1 MEKRRLKTTLE
12 VVYQPRI
19 RKPRLKIFAL
29 SSFTHK
35 KIPFIQSWLES
46 RPCDYILAH
55 QIRIVRFSSLTL
67 STYTETEQERKK
79 TIMKKCIIMFI
90 FLLITIFIAIVTERT
105 QEIQVDEMLV
115 ANDAVSTELLTIN
128 ELKK

>member
-1 MEKRRLKTTLE
+1 M
-12 VVYQPRI
+12 
-19 RKPRLKIFAL
+19 
-29 SSFTHK
+29 
-35 KIPFIQSWLES
+35 
-46 RPCDYILAH
+46 
-55 QIRIVRFSSLTL
+55 RFSSLTL

-115 ANDAVSTELLTIN
+115 ANDAVTKDLLTIN